1 MTSVT
6 ITKAREN
13 IYGLVAQVN
22 ENNAPVTIVNTRGE
36 DAVLIAASDW
46 AAIEETLYLH
56 QVPGLVE
63 SIKEGAA
70 ASLEDCIDLDEVD
83 W

>member
-22 ENNAPVTIVNTRGE
+22 EDNAPVTIVNTRGE

-56 QVPGLVE
+56 QVPGLAE
-63 SIKEGAA
+63 SIKKGAA
-70 ASLEDCIDLDEVD
+70 TPLENCIDIDEVD

>member
-22 ENNAPVTIVNTRGE
+22 ESNVPVTIVNTRGE
-36 DAVLIAASDW
+36 DAVLVAASDW
-46 AAIEETLYLH
+46 ASIEETLYLH
-56 QVPGLVE
+56 QIPGLVE
-63 SIKEGAA
+63 SLKKEAA
-70 ASLEDCIDLDEVD
+70 TSLEDCIDIDEVD

>member
-6 ITKAREN
+6 ITKARDN
-13 IYGLVAQVN
+13 IYGLVSQVN
-22 ENNAPVTIVNTRGE
+22 ENSTPITIVNTRGE
-36 DAVLIAASDW
+36 DAVLVAASDW

-56 QVPGLVE
+56 QIPGLTE
-63 SIKEGAA
+63 SIKQEVAT
-70 ASLEDCIDLDEVD
+70 SLDDCIDIDEVD

>member
-22 ENNAPVTIVNTRGE
+22 ESNVPVTIVNTRGE
-36 DAVLIAASDW
+36 DAVLVAASDW

-56 QVPGLVE
+56 QIPGLAE
-63 SIKEGAA
+63 SLKEGAA
-70 ASLEDCIDLDEVD
+70 TPLEDCVDVDEVD